1 MFLDAMARVALEM
14 ARLAGVIA
22 AVLFVRLI
30 RTVVIVIAAPSI
42 GTFNIILKI
51 QIHTFDK

>member
-42 GTFNIILKI
+42 GTFIIILKI